1 MYMQI
6 LSHLSVDATD
16 EEHWPRHEEGHDQG
30 DQHHGRGIVLE
41 HRLDPGL
48 GAKHFDKL
56 KAA

>member
-1 MYMQI
+1 MQI

-16 EEHWPRHEEGHDQG
+16 EEHGPRHEEGHDQG